1 MGKLLHLFSTWRNKL
16 YYVKALVEGTWQ
28 LIAQFTKKEVAITFA
43 KKQIY
48 DCKVEFGTREIFIS
62 RVGVE

>member
-1 MGKLLHLFSTWRNKL
+1 M